1 MTTKVSL
8 FITNY
13 RRELRIGID
22 IRRKEKMEKTTEF
35 AVRMKRVQV
44 ETGVTLKKAQE
55 EMKRQADRGRKKT
68 EVWKVEDRIMLSTKD
83 LVFKKRLAKK
93 LVDQYIDPYIID
105 KIVFTHV
112 IKLQLPTSM
121 RIYLVVN
128 ISWVVC
134 YKEQM
139 KEQKLKEV
147 KEWEVEK
154 Y

>member
-1 MTTKVSL
+1 
-8 FITNY
+8 
-13 RRELRIGID
+13 
-22 IRRKEKMEKTTEF
+22 MEKTTEF

-112 IKLQLPTSM
+112 IKLQLPTSI

>member
-112 IKLQLPTSM
+112 IKLQLPTSI